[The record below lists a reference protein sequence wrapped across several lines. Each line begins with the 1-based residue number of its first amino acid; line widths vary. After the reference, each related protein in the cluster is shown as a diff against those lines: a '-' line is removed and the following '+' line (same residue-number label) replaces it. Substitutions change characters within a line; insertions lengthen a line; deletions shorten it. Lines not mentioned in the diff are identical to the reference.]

1 MASLDVEIDLKDYIE
16 TQFVSN
22 SATLKRIIGELKRK
36 EKECNH
42 ALYDLLFMNHYKEF
56 DEYISER
63 PGRDHF
69 YEILQQI
76 FMFKYFLPE
85 GKIPLTRKQIQ
96 NALGIQQ
103 ARWSCDSENKD
114 TYPVGQVKFN
124 YYQELVP
131 TYDSPFN
138 RALMDYRKGGVL
150 HEEKLYPEFLEKS
163 EKEKLEKVFELLK
176 DTVWY
181 SYEEDVFLEMYHRR
195 KPSNHFW
202 IREPQNL
209 YGEEIDVR
217 YCNCFPLPE
226 SFANLCD
233 IACLHNPELVFGA
246 LSSPT
251 IVKYYII
258 HGKRPFHCQLATS
271 ESSKL
276 NFKTADGNR
285 THLLSFWTH
294 DMQHEALGN
303 CSPDIALVRMNRK
316 LSLFARK
323 NLKDRAYVPL
333 TAENIKEQ
341 FEDVNSILN
350 LYIQHE
356 KTSGEE
362 STFLSITDEPGVWK
376 NGRTQCF
383 KGGNRKRTKRRTS
396 KRYTRFVRLR
406 Q

>member
-1 MASLDVEIDLKDYIE
+1 MARLDDDVDLKEYIE
-16 TQFVSN
+16 TQFISN
-22 SATLKRIIGELKRK
+22 SAILKHIIGQLKRK

-42 ALYDLLFMNHYKEF
+42 TLYDLLFMNQYREF
-56 DEYISER
+56 DEYISAR

-69 YEILQQI
+69 YEILQQL

-85 GKIPLTRKQIQ
+85 GKRPLTRKQIQ

-138 RALMDYRKGGVL
+138 RALMDPRKGGIL
-150 HEEKLYPEFLEKS
+150 HEAKMYPEFKIKSEEEKLEQ
-163 EKEKLEKVFELLK
+163 VFELLK

-181 SYEEDVFLEMYHRR
+181 SYDEDVFLEMYHRDS
-195 KPSNHFW
+195 PSSHFW
-202 IREPQNL
+202 IKEP
-209 YGEEIDVR
+209 YGETDVR

-226 SFANLCD
+226 SFANLCE
-233 IACLHNPELVFGA
+233 IACLHNPELIFGV

-258 HGKRPFHCQLATS
+258 HGKRPFHCQLATP

-276 NFKTADGNR
+276 NFKTADRFR

-294 DMQHEALGN
+294 DMQHEALGE
-303 CSPDIALVRMNRK
+303 CSPHIVLVRMNRK
-316 LSLFARK
+316 LSTFARK
-323 NLKDRAYVPL
+323 NHKDREYVPL

-383 KGGNRKRTKRRTS
+383 KGGNRKRTKR
-396 KRYTRFVRLR
+396 KRYTRFVYRLR